1 MAESKYK
8 GGFGHKQAKTPA
20 KKQKP
25 MMTYEE
31 LAKYVKSVNP
41 YKGVAGVVNE
51 VAGALYPKIA
61 EGGSVAP
68 KAVEDY
74 FENNIPYSVQ
84 MSGAYIQEMVKQYR
98 AEHGLKPAKASDEAV
113 AYIRDK
119 IQHEFLPLKEVVTAV
134 SMTDL
139 AKMVNKKT
147 GLVEVKDY
155 AKDSKDGLPAV
166 KGYSK
171 TEFIGGKIKYLYEDS
186 QKFNI
191 ASQFRR
197 ENVIKLLTERRI
209 DFTNDDVEYILTEY
223 KKEVE
228 RSKRF
233 KRGVQNKNDIITED
247 IKKPPRAFIRGIED
261 YGDKITTA
269 VIMRNVRADP
279 KFIEQVGK
287 NVTLGDVERDFSESI
302 KDMGVVVES
311 KLNLLRDTLKSVLK
325 GRTTERMLPFILDGI
340 KTGVAGKSGEEI
352 SEAIRLIYA
361 DGLAPANVEQLY
373 KPQVLAGWVYKVLPR
388 LWVPA
393 GIVSTIYSACFNE
406 TRAEVVESLKGREKP
421 KKRKGRGEAIWN
433 SLHNRTE

>member
-8 GGFGHKQAKTPA
+8 GGFGHKQAKTPT

-51 VAGALYPKIA
+51 VAGTLYPKIA
-61 EGGSVAP
+61 VGGSVSP
-68 KAVEDY
+68 KEVADY
-74 FENNIPYSVQ
+74 FDKNIPYSVQ

-98 AEHGLKPAKASDEAV
+98 EEQGLKSAKASDEAV
-113 AYIRDK
+113 AYIRNR
-119 IQHEFLPLKEVVTAV
+119 IQHEFLPLKENLTAL
-134 SMTDL
+134 SEDNDDAL
-139 AKMVNKKT
+139 RARDKKT
-147 GLVEVKDY
+147 KKLKSYVEGSVN
-155 AKDSKDGLPAV
+155 GMRAV
-166 KGYSK
+166 KGYH
-171 TEFIGGKIKYLYEDS
+171 TPEYIGGKIKYLYEDS

-197 ENVIKLLTERRI
+197 ENVIQILTERRV
-209 DFTNDDVEYILTEY
+209 DFTDDDVEYILTEY

-228 RSKRF
+228 RSKMF
-233 KRGVQNKNDIITED
+233 KRGVQDKNDTTTED
-247 IKKPPRAFIRGIED
+247 LKKPPRAFIRGIED
-261 YGDKITTA
+261 YGDRIAIA
-269 VIMRNVRADP
+269 VIMKNARVDP
-279 KFIEQVGK
+279 KYIEQVGK
-287 NVTLGDVERDFSESI
+287 YVTLGDVERGFSESI
-302 KDMGVVVES
+302 KDLGVVVES

-352 SEAIRLIYA
+352 SEAVRLIYA
-361 DGLAPANVEQLY
+361 DGLAPSNVEQLY
-373 KPQVLAGWVYKVLPR
+373 KPQVLAGWVYNVLPR

-393 GIVSTIYSACFNE
+393 GIVSTIYSECFNE
-406 TRAEVVESLKGREKP
+406 TRAEVIESLKGREKP

-433 SLHNRTE
+433 SLHN

>member
-51 VAGALYPKIA
+51 VAGTLYPKIA
-61 EGGSVAP
+61 VGGSVSP
-68 KAVEDY
+68 KEVADY

-98 AEHGLKPAKASDEAV
+98 AEQGLKPAKASDEAV
-113 AYIRDK
+113 AYIRNK
-119 IQHEFLPLKEVVTAV
+119 IQHEFLPLKENLTALSEDNDDV
-134 SMTDL
+134 LRARD
-139 AKMVNKKT
+139 KKT
-147 GLVEVKDY
+147 KTLKSYVEGSVN
-155 AKDSKDGLPAV
+155 GMRAV
-166 KGYSK
+166 KGYLNP
-171 TEFIGGKIKYLYEDS
+171 EYIGGKIKYLYEDS

-197 ENVIKLLTERRI
+197 ENVIKILTEHRV

-233 KRGVQNKNDIITED
+233 KRGVQDKNDTITED

-261 YGDKITTA
+261 YGDRITTA
-269 VIMRNVRADP
+269 VIMKNARVDP
-279 KFIEQVGK
+279 KYLEQVGK
-287 NVTLGDVERDFSESI
+287 NVTLGDVERGFSESI
-302 KDMGVVVES
+302 KDLGVVVES

-352 SEAIRLIYA
+352 SEAVRLIYA
-361 DGLAPANVEQLY
+361 DGLAPSNVEQLY

-393 GIVSTIYSACFNE
+393 GIVSTIYSECFNE
-406 TRAEVVESLKGREKP
+406 TRAEVIESLKGREKP
-421 KKRKGRGEAIWN
+421 KKRKGRGETIWN
-433 SLHNRTE
+433 SLHN